1 MVFDIVGG
9 KDSAVVEGLDVKES
23 EEAVIV
29 VDEDEA
35 ELLAF
40 EKNKPTIDSRKSHSR
55 TPSGSKVK

>member
-23 EEAVIV
+23 EEAAIV
-29 VDEDEA
+29 VDEDED
-35 ELLAF
+35 ELLAL
-40 EKNKPTIDSRKSHSR
+40 EKNKPASDSRKSHSR